1 MEEKK
6 ALKLNHV
13 SFINVPVFDE
23 VSVKNLMNMVH
34 NDQLACS
41 YLPDEYLE
49 KKTPDRQFLLN
60 IINSL
65 YPEYLDNVIQ
75 HASK

>member
-23 VSVKNLMNMVH
+23 VSVKNLIEMVR
-34 NDQLACS
+34 NDKLVCS

-49 KKTPDRQFLLN
+49 KKTPDR
-60 IINSL
+60 
-65 YPEYLDNVIQ
+65 
-75 HASK
+75 

>member
-1 MEEKK
+1 MEDKK

-23 VSVKNLMNMVH
+23 VSVKNLIDMVK
-34 NDQLACS
+34 NDKLVCS

-49 KKTPDRQFLLN
+49 NKTPDRQFLLN
-60 IINSL
+60 IINSI
-65 YPEYLDNVIQ
+65 YPDYLENVI
-75 HASK
+75 

>member
-1 MEEKK
+1 MEEKR

-23 VSVKNLMNMVH
+23 VSVKNLIEMVR
-34 NDQLACS
+34 NDQLVCS
-41 YLPDEYLE
+41 YLPDEYLM

-65 YPEYLDNVIQ
+65 YPDYLENVI
-75 HASK
+75 